1 MRIVMLIIASFI
13 LSLAA
18 AQAPAGAVKPG
29 TTQKVG
35 IWNITAGK
43 QPVLKRTAIGDE
55 FLATE
60 ADQGYIYALVPVS
73 VQNSTR
79 KTDSWLLVSW
89 KLRDDKGNV
98 YETDTEA
105 GFYLP
110 QRQQLDL
117 TNVPPGATRS
127 GYLVFQVSRSAKT
140 LWLTV
145 EAGFAGSKSW
155 QLR

>member
-1 MRIVMLIIASFI
+1 M
-13 LSLAA
+13 
-18 AQAPAGAVKPG
+18 
-29 TTQKVG
+29 
-35 IWNITAGK
+35 TAGK
-43 QPVLKRTAIGDE
+43 QPVLKRTALGDE

-60 ADQGYIYALVPVS
+60 ADQGYVYVLVPVS

-89 KLRDDKGNV
+89 KLHDDKGNV

-117 TNVPPGATRS
+117 SNVPPGATRS